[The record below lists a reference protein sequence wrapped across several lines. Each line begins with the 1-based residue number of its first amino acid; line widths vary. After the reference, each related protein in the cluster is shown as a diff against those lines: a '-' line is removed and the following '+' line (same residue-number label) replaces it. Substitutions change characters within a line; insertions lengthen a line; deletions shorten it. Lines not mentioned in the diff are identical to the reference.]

1 MSKLDSKRGKLR
13 FPRSLGVSIAVWLVA
28 GFALMIAAF
37 VTGSLLA
44 SRGADHATGELIEVR
59 SEIELLTSTAR
70 ELGESSTAFDR
81 AVLAFLGTDSAENR
95 ATLVAAG
102 ERLSAAANAAPQ
114 PGATI
119 DQIGGDHLSE
129 QIARHQALGFR
140 LARLREARRST
151 LVSLESVYDVITH
164 RLEAGGSSGVRVGE
178 NVLTRPTMKEMAA
191 ALDAARGDAMHE
203 FDLGSA
209 RAIRETPGEAQFRGV
224 LHMHDAELNQSP
236 GTAWLALVVEDFD
249 RAVQLRQTAQ
259 VLRGEVEAGRAEFSA
274 AGEMLAA
281 QIREQ
286 YEVPAWSRFTTA
298 TASATQSL
306 QGAAQDVKDATA
318 KAVLAALFVLAV
330 TTIVVTWPIRRLTAS
345 ARRLAEGDLS
355 TRVRPGGASEL
366 ATLARAFNRM
376 ATELDGAEREVRS
389 YQALLEQR
397 VTERTQQL
405 QHLAEHDPLTN
416 LPNRRQLFRYLSD
429 RIAATAEYGDR
440 LAVLFLDLDN
450 FKTVNDSLGHEFGD
464 RVLTEIGERLRLL
477 VGDSGFI
484 ARLGGDEFTLVFPF
498 SGSVAE
504 IESRAATLVARF
516 QRPLHVDRREISIGV
531 SGGAAIYP
539 DHGDDAASLLRAADA
554 ALFRAKELGRNR
566 LCIYD
571 PTLLVA
577 ASNRFRVE
585 QALRRAIDAGEFVL
599 HYQPV
604 VCLGRLE
611 TVGVEALL
619 RWRQS
624 DSVILPAG
632 EFISIAEQSGLMLD
646 LNTWILN
653 QAAKDVRSWR
663 DAGWTNAKVAI
674 NVSAQQFISGDFLGD
689 VERLLEL
696 HGLPPDA
703 IELELTENMLQT
715 GAITVETL
723 RALKMMGIMTALDDF
738 GTGYSSLTS
747 LERLPLS
754 RVKLDRS
761 VLAEVDSNPRAA
773 SIANS
778 IIALCRSLG
787 LQVTIE
793 GLERTSQLDL
803 LSACGDVSV
812 QGYLVAR
819 PAGASEILD
828 IARRMGPRM
837 RALLDAAEGG
847 RVHSFD
853 DDADGTVRRLRRRSA
868 GASVRLDLPA

>member
-1 MSKLDSKRGKLR
+1 LLTAPSRER
-13 FPRSLGVSIAVWLVA
+13 FTSRLPRSWGISIALLLVC
-28 GFALMIAAF
+28 GFALVIAAF

-44 SRGADHATGELIEVR
+44 SRGADEATAELVGVQ
-59 SEIELLTSTAR
+59 SEIELLTNTAR
-70 ELGESSTAFDR
+70 ELGESATAFDR

-95 ATLVAAG
+95 AALVAAG
-102 ERLSAAANAAPQ
+102 ERLASAINAAPA
-114 PGATI
+114 PAPSGEVVDDPLGA
-119 DQIGGDHLSE
+119 
-129 QIARHQALGFR
+129 QIARHQAHGFR
-140 LARLREARRST
+140 LARLREARRSA
-151 LVSLESVYDVITH
+151 LARMESVYEVIT
-164 RLEAGGSSGVRVGE
+164 RRVEAGGSAGVRVGE
-178 NVLTRPTMKEMAA
+178 NVLTRPSMKELAA
-191 ALDAARGDAMHE
+191 ALVAARGDAMHE
-203 FDLGSA
+203 IDLGSGSA
-209 RAIRETPGEAQFRGV
+209 TRQTPGEASFRSV
-224 LHMHDAELNQSP
+224 LLSHEAEFDQSP

-249 RAVQLRQTAQ
+249 TAVQLRQTAQ
-259 VLRGEVEAGRAEFSA
+259 VLRGEIETGRAEFSA
-274 AGEMLAA
+274 AGELLAA
-281 QIREQ
+281 RIRAE
-286 YEVPAWSRFTTA
+286 YEVPALSRFATA
-298 TASATQSL
+298 TVSASQLL

-318 KAVLAALFVLAV
+318 KAVLAALLVLAV
-330 TTIVVTWPIRRLTAS
+330 TTIVVTWPIRRLTAG
-345 ARRLAEGDLS
+345 AGRLAAGDLT

-366 ATLARAFNRM
+366 ATLARAFNQM
-376 ATELDGAEREVRS
+376 ATELDVAERAVRN
-389 YQALLEQR
+389 YQSQLEQR

-416 LPNRRQLFRYLSD
+416 LPNRRQLFQYLSD
-429 RIAATAEYGDR
+429 RIAAATQYGDR

-464 RVLTEIGERLRLL
+464 RVLTEIGERLKLL
-477 VGDSGFI
+477 IGESGFI

-516 QRPLHVDRREISIGV
+516 QQPLQVDHREIAIGV
-531 SGGAAIYP
+531 SCGAAIFP

-566 LCIYD
+566 LCIFD
-571 PTLLVA
+571 PALLVA

-599 HYQPV
+599 HYQPL

-611 TVGVEALL
+611 MTGVEALL
-619 RWRQS
+619 RWRKS
-624 DSVILPAG
+624 DSVIVPAG
-632 EFISIAEQSGLMLD
+632 EFIGIAEQSGLMLD
-646 LNTWILN
+646 LNAWILD
-653 QAAKDVRSWR
+653 QAARDVRSWR

-674 NVSAQQFISGDFLGD
+674 NVSAQQFISGDFVGD

-696 HGLPPDA
+696 HGLPPGA

-723 RALKMMGIMTALDDF
+723 RALKLLGIMTALDDF

-747 LERLPLS
+747 LEQLPLS

-773 SIANS
+773 SIASS

-793 GLERTSQLDL
+793 GLERTSQLDF

-819 PAGASEILD
+819 PADASEILG
-828 IARRMGPRM
+828 IAGHMGPRM
-837 RALLDAAEGG
+837 RTLLEAAEGG
-847 RVHSFD
+847 RVD
-853 DDADGTVRRLRRRSA
+853 DLGGDPDGTVRRLRRRIN
-868 GASVRLDLPA
+868 